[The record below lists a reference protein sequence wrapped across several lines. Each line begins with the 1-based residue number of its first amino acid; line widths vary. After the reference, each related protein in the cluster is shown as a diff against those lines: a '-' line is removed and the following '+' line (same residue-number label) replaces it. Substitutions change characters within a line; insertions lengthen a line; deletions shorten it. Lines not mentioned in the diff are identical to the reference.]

1 MLKWRHGFLKYAI
14 TRVDFYFSMALS
26 DTVLGKQL

>member
-1 MLKWRHGFLKYAI
+1 MFKGRHGFLKYEI
-14 TRVDFYFSMALS
+14 SRLDFYFSMAVS

>member
-1 MLKWRHGFLKYAI
+1 MFKGPHGFLKYEI
-14 TRVDFYFSMALS
+14 NRLVFYFSMAVS